1 MKHFTF
7 RLFLIRKLIESL
19 MASCIDEY
27 TEFEEIA
34 DGLAKAHSAMEK
46 RRKTVNVDPEPE
58 QKQVDPPDPE
68 LVEACRRIIG
78 DGDCNA
84 GNVYCES
91 SCKPEGT
98 VRCPNCDKPGG
109 DKWACNKASDSARHW
124 LAEHGIKE

>member
-27 TEFEEIA
+27 TEYEEIA

-46 RRKTVNVDPEPE
+46 RRMTEKVDPDVVLRIRLIAKYGSCSVAISESKMSDHDFCVGCIDSIGRPEWWDCNDE
-58 QKQVDPPDPE
+58 QK
-68 LVEACRRIIG
+68 
-78 DGDCNA
+78 
-84 GNVYCES
+84 
-91 SCKPEGT
+91 
-98 VRCPNCDKPGG
+98 
-109 DKWACNKASDSARHW
+109 SAKRW

>member
-34 DGLAKAHSAMEK
+34 DGLAKAHSEMEK
-46 RRKTVNVDPEPE
+46 RRNPEPVDLSADDHEIAKRMSAIIKSGDCRKAATSLGMSGNDFCKGCFDMVYHVNTRPDYWDCNDE
-58 QKQVDPPDPE
+58 QK
-68 LVEACRRIIG
+68 
-78 DGDCNA
+78 
-84 GNVYCES
+84 
-91 SCKPEGT
+91 
-98 VRCPNCDKPGG
+98 
-109 DKWACNKASDSARHW
+109 SAKRW